1 MTKKTVLIV
10 MGGNSRERDISIQTG
25 KACIKAIKKI
35 GHNTKIFDPKNES
48 FLDINKNKVD
58 IIFNALHGE
67 EGEDGYAQSF
77 FEYLK
82 IPYTHSGVIS
92 SMNAMNKITSKKIF
106 IKHNVKTPKYKV
118 LKKKLFSKK
127 ILQDTIKSSS

>member
-1 MTKKTVLIV
+1 MIKKTVLIV

-25 KACIKAIKKI
+25 KACLKAIKNYY
-35 GHNTKIFDPKNES
+35 NTKIFDPKHES

-77 FEYLK
+77 LS
-82 IPYTHSGVIS
+82 I
-92 SMNAMNKITSKKIF
+92 
-106 IKHNVKTPKYKV
+106 
-118 LKKKLFSKK
+118 
-127 ILQDTIKSSS
+127 

>member
-1 MTKKTVLIV
+1 MIKKTVLIV

-35 GHNTKIFDPKNES
+35 GYNTKIFDPKNES
-48 FLDINKNKVD
+48 FLDINKKKVD

-67 EGEDGYAQSF
+67 EGEDGYAQCF

-82 IPYTHSGVIS
+82 IL
-92 SMNAMNKITSKKIF
+92 KIRLSTIR
-106 IKHNVKTPKYKV
+106 
-118 LKKKLFSKK
+118 
-127 ILQDTIKSSS
+127 ILI

>member
-1 MTKKTVLIV
+1 MTKKTVLMV

-35 GHNTKIFDPKNES
+35 GYNTKIFDPKNES
-48 FLDINKNKVD
+48 FLDINKYKVD

-92 SMNAMNKITSKKIF
+92 SMNAMNKITSKKYLLRIMSKLQN
-106 IKHNVKTPKYKV
+106 IK
-118 LKKKLFSKK
+118 F
-127 ILQDTIKSSS
+127 

>member
-1 MTKKTVLIV
+1 MIKKTVLIV

-35 GHNTKIFDPKNES
+35 GYNTKIFDPKNES
-48 FLDINKNKVD
+48 FLDINKNKAN

-92 SMNAMNKITSKKIF
+92 SMNAMNKISSKKIF
-106 IKHNVKTPKYKV
+106 LNHNIKTPKYKV
-118 LKKKLFSKK
+118 LKKK
-127 ILQDTIKSSS
+127 ITIKKKS